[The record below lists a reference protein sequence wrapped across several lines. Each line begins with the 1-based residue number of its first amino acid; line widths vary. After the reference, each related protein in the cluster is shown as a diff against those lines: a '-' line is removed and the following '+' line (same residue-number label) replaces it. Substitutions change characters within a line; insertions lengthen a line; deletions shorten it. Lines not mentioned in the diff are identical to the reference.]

1 LKNRIESEDALEL
14 LAPVPLNIC
23 CFRYKFQSDID
34 INNSLLV
41 LKIQESGIA
50 VTSTTVI
57 DGNTAIRVNITNHR
71 TKVSDIDL
79 LINSV
84 LEIGESLI

>member
-1 LKNRIESEDALEL
+1 M
-14 LAPVPLNIC
+14 
-23 CFRYKFQSDID
+23 
-34 INNSLLV
+34 NNSLLV

-50 VTSTTVI
+50 VPSTTVI